1 MEFIY
6 KTLASIMKP
15 YLVSKS
21 KKAFPVTNE
30 TLFSDKLEHDVTIT
44 RDTYGIP
51 HISGQAITD
60 VMFAQ
65 GYVHAQDRLWQMEL
79 NRRTAKGE
87 LSEIFGKM
95 ALTTD
100 RTARTFGFARLGLQ
114 DYESLSDTSKKIL
127 EAYIDGINFFLSKDD
142 LVLPVEFSLIHHKP
156 KPWELADVLAL
167 SRLMM
172 WQLSHAWYSKL
183 IRADIIAK
191 AGPELATE
199 LEINNPNDQGII
211 LPDGIDFN
219 ILDASGILKK
229 VTGPFLDRNAGSNSI
244 AISGKYTASGKPIL
258 ANDMHLA
265 VTTPALWYMNH
276 LEFPDNFSAGVTVPG
291 LPAVLVGH
299 NKYFGWTAT
308 LAFTDCAD
316 LFIEKIDKEHKTY
329 EFKGEQRPLTV
340 FTEEIHIKDKN
351 TPVHTEEVLCTDHG
365 IIISDI
371 IATGEYALA
380 VKDTALSSSPAMD
393 GFFQLNTGKN
403 WNDFVAAVKL
413 ITIPQLNVSYADV
426 EGNIGYWCTGT
437 VPIRSNGKSFDV
449 PVAGWTGEYDWTGF
463 VPFEEMPH
471 AFNPERGFIVTANN
485 KVIPDDFPRFL
496 GNVWMNGYRSTVLT
510 NLLSDAIKDN
520 TKITASFINKAL
532 YSTYCLPAVE
542 LAEHI
547 DNLQSTD
554 SDVMKAQDILSQWDK
569 HMSKDSVGATLY
581 EVIRYTLFKNLIVP
595 TLGNDL
601 TESFMGAGFEPI
613 LLPSHEFYGHD
624 TTVLLRLLNNP
635 QSLWIQQAG
644 GKDAILT
651 QSIKDALKWLKKELG
666 PIRSDWQ
673 WGNIHQAL
681 FPHAFDIKKP
691 LNYIFNPKA
700 IGMDGTTDTPKQSAM
715 YPNAPY
721 HNRAWSISYRQLLD
735 FGDDDEPYNA
745 MLAPGQS
752 GLLSHPH
759 YDDLIPLWERG
770 DHIKFLANPSTIK
783 KFTEGKID
791 IIKYETTPD

>member
-6 KTLASIMKP
+6 KSIATVLKP
-15 YLVSKS
+15 YIKYRS
-21 KKAFPVTNE
+21 KKAFPNINE
-30 TLFSDKLEHDVTIT
+30 TLSSDKLEHEVTIT
-44 RDTYGIP
+44 RDTHGIP
-51 HISGQAITD
+51 HISGSSLND
-60 VMFAQ
+60 VVFAQ

-87 LSEIFGKM
+87 LSEIFGKL
-95 ALTTD
+95 ALDTD
-100 RTARTFGFARLGLQ
+100 RTARTFGFTRLGLQ
-114 DYESLSDTSKKIL
+114 DYDSLSDTSKKL
-127 EAYIDGINFFLSKDD
+127 LDAYIAGINYFLGRDS
-142 LVLPVEFSLIHHKP
+142 LVLPVEFSLIGHKP

-183 IRADIIAK
+183 IRADIISK
-191 AGPELATE
+191 AGPELASE

-229 VTGPFLDRNAGSNSI
+229 VAGPFLDRNAGSNSI
-244 AISGKYTASGKPIL
+244 AVSGKYTASGKPIL

-276 LEFPDNFSAGVTVPG
+276 LDFKDNFSAGVTVPG
-291 LPAVLVGH
+291 LPMVLVGH

-316 LFIEKIDKEHKTY
+316 LFMEKIDTTNKTY

-340 FTEEIHIKDKN
+340 FPEEILIKDKKK
-351 TPVHTEEVLCTDHG
+351 PVHTEEVLRTEHG

-371 IATGEYALA
+371 ITTGEYALA

-393 GFFQLNTGKN
+393 GFFQLNLGKN

-449 PVAGWTGEYDWTGF
+449 PVAGWNGEYEWTGF

-510 NLLSDAIKDN
+510 NMLTQAIKDN
-520 TKITASFINKAL
+520 TKITASFVNKAL

-542 LAEHI
+542 LSEHI
-547 DNLQSTD
+547 NNLRTDD
-554 SDVMKAQDILSQWDK
+554 SDVLKVKSILSQWDK
-569 HMSKDSVGATLY
+569 HMSKNSVGATLY
-581 EVIRYTLFKNLIVP
+581 EVIRYTLFKKLLVP
-595 TLGNDL
+595 TLGTDL

-613 LLPSHEFYGHD
+613 ILPSHEFYGHD
-624 TTVLLRLLNNP
+624 TTVMLRLLNNR
-635 QSLWIQQAG
+635 QSLWIKNAG
-644 GKDAILT
+644 GKEIILI
-651 QSIKDALKWLKKELG
+651 QSIKDALTWLKKELG

-673 WGNIHQAL
+673 WGHIHQAL
-681 FPHAFDIKKP
+681 FPHAFDIQKP

-700 IGMDGTTDTPKQSAM
+700 IAMDGNTDTPKQSAM
-715 YPNAPY
+715 YPNNPY

-735 FGDDDEPYNA
+735 LGDSEEPYNA

-752 GLLSHPH
+752 GHVNHPH
-759 YDDLIPLWERG
+759 YDDLIELWERG
-770 DHIKFLANPSTIK
+770 DHIKFFVNSESIIK
-783 KFTEGKID
+783 HSEGKIVFIRSEKSSD
-791 IIKYETTPD
+791 